1 MFVTNYGNV
10 EETVVIESSE
20 ALRFWSVNA
29 VDDEFK
35 LAPGETKEVEVRV
48 TPPNDLFQ
56 DDTYDFTIIVMPKGL
71 PVAGQPLDL
80 SVTAEIPIGISFL
93 SDDIVQIMGWGGI
106 LIGGLLV
113 IILFIRSRKES
124 QRIIKALELESA
136 SSSEKDWV
144 VTLVLSFLL
153 GGLGIDRFYSGS
165 VLLGVLKLFTLGG
178 LGLWWLIDLIML
190 ITGNYKD
197 GDGNP
202 IVSN

>member
-1 MFVTNYGNV
+1 MC
-10 EETVVIESSE
+10 IRDS
-20 ALRFWSVNA
+20 
-29 VDDEFK
+29 
-35 LAPGETKEVEVRV
+35 
-48 TPPNDLFQ
+48 
-56 DDTYDFTIIVMPKGL
+56 

-124 QRIIKALELESA
+124 QRIIKALELEPERTGKRITERDGSKTI
-136 SSSEKDWV
+136 SSEKDWV
-144 VTLVLSFLL
+144 VTLVLSILV

-165 VLLGVLKLFTLGG
+165 ILLGVLKLFTLGG
-178 LGLWWLIDLIML
+178 LGLWVLIDIIML
-190 ITGNYKD
+190 VTGNYKD

-202 IVSN
+202 IVYN

>member
-1 MFVTNYGNV
+1 
-10 EETVVIESSE
+10 
-20 ALRFWSVNA
+20 
-29 VDDEFK
+29 
-35 LAPGETKEVEVRV
+35 
-48 TPPNDLFQ
+48 
-56 DDTYDFTIIVMPKGL
+56 MPKGL

-124 QRIIKALELESA
+124 QRIIKALELESE

>member
-1 MFVTNYGNV
+1 
-10 EETVVIESSE
+10 
-20 ALRFWSVNA
+20 
-29 VDDEFK
+29 
-35 LAPGETKEVEVRV
+35 
-48 TPPNDLFQ
+48 
-56 DDTYDFTIIVMPKGL
+56 MPKGL

-202 IVSN
+202 ILSN